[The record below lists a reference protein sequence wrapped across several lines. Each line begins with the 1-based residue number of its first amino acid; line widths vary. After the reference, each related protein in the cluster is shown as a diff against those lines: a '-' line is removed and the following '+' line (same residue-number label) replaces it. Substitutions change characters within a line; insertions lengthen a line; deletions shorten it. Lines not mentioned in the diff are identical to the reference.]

1 MLTEFLTALAWCL
14 VILAWVQGTG
24 ITLYGAC
31 FSKACEADQQLP
43 VLLRIFFQQVLGL
56 TAFIGV
62 LALLAIGHEMTRE
75 ALWLLFGISG
85 LAGGVACWRRMKVN
99 TLRVELVS

>member
-1 MLTEFLTALAWCL
+1 MLTEFLIALAWCL

-43 VLLRIFFQQVLGL
+43 GLLRIFFQQVLGL

-62 LALLAIGHEMTRE
+62 LAVLAIGHVMTRE
-75 ALWLLFGISG
+75 ALWLLFGMSG
-85 LAGGVACWRRMKVN
+85 LGAAAAYGRWMTNPPPR
-99 TLRVELVS
+99 L